1 VQDPLEAAGPH
12 LQTLKK
18 AGVDVVVA
26 LTHLTFAEDRALADR
41 YPEIDVI
48 VGGHEHY
55 PITAVHNRT
64 LISKAGTEARFVA
77 RIDIN
82 RRNGGPL
89 ERFYELIPMNAAIS
103 EDPATAAVAKS
114 YEDRMGAE
122 LEIPIARTR
131 VALDGITARL
141 RTSET
146 NLGNLVADAIR
157 TEASADVAIVN
168 AGGIRGD
175 RLHAPG
181 PLTRRLLLEIH
192 PFGNVV
198 CKIAVPGRVILNAL
212 NHGVAELPLASGQFP
227 QVSGLTMRVDMTAVP
242 GSRVSDVRI
251 VGQPLDLNR
260 IYTVALPDYL
270 LLGGD
275 SYKLFAGQ
283 RVLIAAEDGT
293 RVTTALESYVMARGE
308 IAPAVER
315 RIIIEP

>member
-1 VQDPLEAAGPH
+1 
-12 LQTLKK
+12 
-18 AGVDVVVA
+18 
-26 LTHLTFAEDRALADR
+26 
-41 YPEIDVI
+41 
-48 VGGHEHY
+48 
-55 PITAVHNRT
+55 
-64 LISKAGTEARFVA
+64 
-77 RIDIN
+77 
-82 RRNGGPL
+82 
-89 ERFYELIPMNAAIS
+89 
-103 EDPATAAVAKS
+103 
-114 YEDRMGAE
+114 MGAE